1 MQRQKLMDCIVIMQP
16 ESNYKTIIDQDV
28 IQGYY
33 RGN

>member
-1 MQRQKLMDCIVIMQP
+1 MDCIVIMQP